1 MSPWLSEDW
10 QEYFSGKDNI
20 RSGIYLRIE
29 KNVNDDVKKSLKKF
43 AKWLRK
49 NYKFPIRL
57 PIYVKATDYVKT
69 KDGDYV
75 VGSFFEPNDYFTEPY
90 IKISTGDYED
100 LLNEIGKDN
109 ALASFIYTLS
119 HEITHYYQWINRVEK
134 SVDDRE
140 IEADYYGDYILQQY
154 ADCVESP

>member
-1 MSPWLSEDW
+1 M
-10 QEYFSGKDNI
+10 
-20 RSGIYLRIE
+20 
-29 KNVNDDVKKSLKKF
+29 
-43 AKWLRK
+43 
-49 NYKFPIRL
+49 L

-109 ALASFIYTLS
+109 TLASFIYTLS

>member
-1 MSPWLSEDW
+1 MVRFSLIQ
-10 QEYFSGKDNI
+10 QE
-20 RSGIYLRIE
+20 
-29 KNVNDDVKKSLKKF
+29 
-43 AKWLRK
+43 RK
-49 NYKFPIRL
+49 
-57 PIYVKATDYVKT
+57 
-69 KDGDYV
+69 
-75 VGSFFEPNDYFTEPY
+75 
-90 IKISTGDYED
+90 
-100 LLNEIGKDN
+100 KDN

>member
-1 MSPWLSEDW
+1 MAKTRKIPLRKSVV
-10 QEYFSGKDNI
+10 SGEIIDKRDL
-20 RSGIYLRIE
+20 LRI
-29 KNVNDDVKKSLKKF
+29 
-43 AKWLRK
+43 
-49 NYKFPIRL
+49 
-57 PIYVKATDYVKT
+57 VKT

-140 IEADYYGDYILQQY
+140 IEVDYYGDYILQQY